1 MTHWYLVIPL
11 VTIFLVLIAGYLSRL
26 YNRCKNC
33 GSTKERFNSYTE
45 SVQGDFG
52 SNLKKIEI
60 TSCKNCGLIKKKK
73 ERIVPNW

>member
-11 VTIFLVLIAGYLSRL
+11 VTIFLVLIAGYLSRV
-26 YNRCKNC
+26 YHRCKNC

-52 SNLKKIEI
+52 SNLKMIEI